1 MFFLISWGRWRAK
14 RRSRIERRRH
24 VRGFYHVEIDN
35 KIEDH
40 KDRSEEKEQR
50 VGIYREGT
58 CMMMTIYFGFLC
70 HCSIWFRAPL
80 FSNEKPLR
88 STAWEWW
95 LVVVGEIFDDNFFII
110 SCTQQKIKKINTINT
125 HTHTDKNRII
135 PSKQGPPSTCEI
147 LSPSHHPSCRPGNGD
162 RS

>member
-1 MFFLISWGRWRAK
+1 MFFLISLGRWRAK

-95 LVVVGEIFDDNFFII
+95 LVLVCEIFDDKFFII

-125 HTHTDKNRII
+125 HTHTHRQK
-135 PSKQGPPSTCEI
+135 
-147 LSPSHHPSCRPGNGD
+147 
-162 RS
+162 